1 MGTKK
6 LTTLQRNANKINK
19 KRTQIKEEKQSCK
32 NEIKLLQNITK
43 KLPEEI
49 VSYIYSFVNN
59 DIKFNLSH
67 YKSVFTKFI
76 YDFNHIKNN
85 TKIKLSMVF
94 KGYTDYNYCTYEQ
107 TAVVL
112 KEILHKIPFEKLEK
126 YIHFGTP
133 SKYFNIA
140 FPDEPEI
147 KEYIGTNYKNKAKKC
162 EDIEFQRKNYIFE
175 ILDLI
180 SYFSTKANE
189 WHALHCKYNNRF
201 LNQLNLINRVCNDNY
216 LKQTE
221 EYCKQNEMIVKKI
234 ILSILIHLSTF

>member
-19 KRTQIKEEKQSCK
+19 KRAHIKEEKQTCR

-49 VSYIYSFVNN
+49 VTYIYSFVNN

-94 KGYTDYNYCTYEQ
+94 KGYTQFNYCTYEE

-112 KEILHKIPFEKLEK
+112 KEMLGKMPFEKLAK
-126 YIHFGTP
+126 FIHFGTP
-133 SKYFNIA
+133 SKYFNLA

-147 KEYIGTNYKNKAKKC
+147 KEYIGTNYKNKAKKT

-189 WHALHCKYNNRF
+189 WHALHCKYNNKY
-201 LNQLNLINRVCNDNY
+201 LDQLNLISSVYNDAY

-234 ILSILIHLSTF
+234 ILSIIHLSTF

>member
-6 LTTLQRNANKINK
+6 LTTLQHNANKINK
-19 KRTQIKEEKQSCK
+19 KRTLIKQEKQTCR

-49 VSYIYSFVNN
+49 VTYIYSFVNN

-76 YDFNHIKNN
+76 YDFNCINN
-85 TKIKLSMVF
+85 TKIKLSMIF

-107 TAVVL
+107 TAMRL

-175 ILDLI
+175 ILDLLI
-180 SYFSTKANE
+180 YFSTKANE
-189 WHALHCKYNNRF
+189 WYAFHSKYNNEYLLR
-201 LNQLNLINRVCNDNY
+201 LNLLNSVYNHDNY
-216 LKQTE
+216 IKQTE
-221 EYCKQNEMIVKKI
+221 EYCRENEMIFKRIV
-234 ILSILIHLSTF
+234 LSIIHINL